1 MLTPKISV
9 VIPSY
14 NKVEYIGKTLDSIL
28 RQNYQNYEV
37 IVQDGKST
45 DGTFEIVQKYA
56 KKFPQIFRIESKID
70 KGQTSAINIGLEK
83 AKGDLV
89 TYINADDTYLSD
101 AFDTVAREYQKNPE
115 ALWFV
120 GKGKVINGKGR
131 EIAKP
136 TTWYKNLLLSL
147 NSRFFLLVTNYF
159 TQPSVFL
166 TKNAFQKYGPFSGLS
181 NGVVME
187 YSLWLKLS
195 KVTMPKVL
203 GKTLSSFRIT
213 TGNISSISY
222 KNILKEDEAIVKK
235 FTKNKFILILHKLN
249 NLLRVATIRV
259 INS

>member
-1 MLTPKISV
+1 MKTPLISV
-9 VIPSY
+9 IIPSY
-14 NKVEYIGKTLDSIL
+14 NKVEYISKTLDSIL
-28 RQNYQNYEV
+28 RQNYSNYEI

-70 KGQTSAINIGLEK
+70 KGQTSAINSGLGK
-83 AKGDLV
+83 AKGELV
-89 TYINADDTYLSD
+89 TYINADDVYLPD
-101 AFDTVAREYQKNPE
+101 TLQTVAREYQANPE
-115 ALWFV
+115 ALWFA
-120 GKGKVINGKGR
+120 GSGKVINRKGH

-136 TTWYKNLLLSL
+136 STWYKNFLLSL
-147 NSRFFLLVTNYF
+147 NSRFCLLITNYF

-166 TKNAFQKYGPFSGLS
+166 TKKTFQKYGPFSGLP

-203 GKTLSSFRIT
+203 DQTLSAFRIT
-213 TGNISSISY
+213 TENISSISY

-235 FTKNKFILILHKLN
+235 FTKNKLILLLHKLN
-249 NLLRVATIRV
+249 NLMRVVTIRV